1 MPVDRLEKYREATS
15 RMGSMAGVMRI
26 RRRCSACR
34 MEKDATGGKL
44 KWIGK
49 QQFFTCAD
57 CVSLAHAVLFG

>member
-1 MPVDRLEKYREATS
+1 
-15 RMGSMAGVMRI
+15 MAGVMRI